1 MFLKHYCL
9 FRGFGLPSVGIYLG
23 HVILFEY
30 RPSAQAYRTSPLK
43 PGAPKVEIPGLHN
56 TQFPSP
62 LLHSTKVFFF
72 NMITEMPKD
81 FLVNLFGIYGEVDK
95 LEIQTDNDGR
105 FLGMGFLNFKEV
117 KSVRNVFNSLH
128 DAEIHG
134 KKLQIKTNL

>member
-1 MFLKHYCL
+1 MRNGRCSAFVLYFNAEYAQRSIMKMNNVI
-9 FRGFGLPSVGIYLG
+9 PESGIIPLRVELAKRSAEKQQRPPVTMN
-23 HVILFEY
+23 HIPERSRNY
-30 RPSAQAYRTSPLK
+30 RPSAQAYRTSPLN

-95 LEIQTDNDGR
+95 LEIQTDNDG
-105 FLGMGFLNFKEV
+105 
-117 KSVRNVFNSLH
+117 
-128 DAEIHG
+128 
-134 KKLQIKTNL
+134 KT